1 MERIFEV
8 VCGQLAEV
16 FEVDHIAVYRLDSS
30 EAGLSLIYGSGFSE
44 ESLQQLRDLKS
55 DLGVFKRLIDT
66 QIPQVVNDM
75 PQTETGLLPLAQ
87 TEGFESMIA
96 VPLFSQDRMW
106 GILAAFSSEPHR
118 FKEQDAKIVS
128 LLAGQLGVLDMLLSA
143 HLRDNLD
150 DLLVQVLG
158 SIELLG
164 LRYGSRTTVSVPEL
178 LHAHHNLKERI
189 LSFVAKVEQ
198 TAVKPKTWGKKKAA
212 GDLVLPSGD
221 ELSIE
226 EVITVKGEKNLTP
239 KKKKVLVIDDQPIV
253 TDLLVSVLERMNYE
267 SEVASSG
274 TDGLEAFRRDGF
286 DLVITDLGMPDVSG
300 WDVSKQVK
308 ERNPKVPVVVITGWG
323 VDPDPNRMKESKADL
338 IMYKPFQIEELEKS
352 IRGLLQK

>member
-16 FEVDHIAVYRLDSS
+16 FEIEHVAVYRLDSS
-30 EAGLSLIYGSGFSE
+30 EAGLSLVYGSGFSE
-44 ESLQQLRDLKS
+44 GSLHQLRDLKV
-55 DLGVFKRLIDT
+55 DLGVFERLIDS
-66 QIPQVVNDM
+66 QIPQVVNEIL
-75 PQTETGLLPLAQ
+75 QTEMGLAPLAEI
-87 TEGFESMIA
+87 EGSKSMIA
-96 VPLFSQDRMW
+96 VPLFSQDQMW
-106 GILAAFSSEPHR
+106 GILAALSGQPHR
-118 FKEQDAKIVS
+118 FKEEDAKIVS

-158 SIELLG
+158 SIELFG
-164 LRYGSRTTVSVPEL
+164 LRYGSRTTVSLPEML
-178 LHAHHNLKERI
+178 DAHDHLKERV
-189 LSFVAKVEQ
+189 LSFVAKMEQ
-198 TAVKPKTWGKKKAA
+198 TAAKPKTWGKKKST
-212 GDLVLPSGD
+212 GELVLPSGD

-239 KKKKVLVIDDQPIV
+239 KKTKVLVIDDQPIV

-274 TDGLEAFRRDGF
+274 TDGLEAFRRDSF

-300 WDVSKQVK
+300 WEVSRQVK

-323 VDPDPNRMKESKADL
+323 VDPDPNRMKESKVDL
-338 IMYKPFQIEELEKS
+338 IMYKPFQIDELEKT